1 MIICVAVYARSLC
14 ISPYLA
20 AKLKV
25 SYVSSFNR
33 VGIVFCGRQ
42 SPGGHNVVWGLL
54 NGLKI
59 HNSRST
65 LLGFL
70 GELHLVYW
78 ILDFFLFVFG
88 GWINMLICFNMS
100 YATWIQICLYSNCC
114 REWISFCHGRW
125 HLIGSFLHC
134 VQVVLK
140 VYLLRKLLRLLTTYL
155 QPTRTKVGSIRMKLL
170 MFWYE
175 IVSGL

>member
-1 MIICVAVYARSLC
+1 MLLYICLHDHLCGCVCKISLY
-14 ISPYLA
+14 ISLSGC
-20 AKLKV
+20 KTE
-25 SYVSSFNR
+25 SVSSFNR

-70 GELHLVYW
+70 GELHLMYW

-88 GWINMLICFNMS
+88 GWINLLICFNMS
-100 YATWIQICLYSNCC
+100 YATWIQICLYANCC
-114 REWISFCHGRW
+114 RAWIG
-125 HLIGSFLHC
+125 
-134 VQVVLK
+134 
-140 VYLLRKLLRLLTTYL
+140 YLFVMEDGT
-155 QPTRTKVGSIRMKLL
+155 
-170 MFWYE
+170 
-175 IVSGL
+175 